1 MEKNNM
7 LILNNNSL
15 APSFEG
21 ELEGYTAICASAG
34 VGTSKSRKVGYLC
47 TVSAE
52 CLFSRCRLHKALHPE
67 AVVIGGDF
75 TKKIDEIARAHI
87 AKGNKGL
94 VITLPCQSFSLAGGR
109 HLDDPLTW
117 LFLDAVK
124 LIKRIL
130 ELGGMVNWVIWE
142 NAPYFIQ
149 DNQDSI
155 ITDRLNGRTIFQYIR
170 DELAPLGLISEAQ
183 KLNACNYGTAQ
194 SRLRGYI
201 LCKRGNAWQWPTP
214 DDKILTCRDV
224 IGDRSKFPRLDSE
237 HRRDPN
243 NEFHRIPWISPV
255 QEAFIRLVPT
265 GEAAI
270 KYFLKMGWSRSM
282 IVNPDGSPSQAQ
294 HENSFSGRNAWD
306 KPIHT
311 ITQGSDCICGDWTL
325 HPGEWIGKDALGR
338 DIYSDPRPFSVA
350 EIFALTGL
358 DDEFT
363 SKIPLWARPNDKLL
377 REICGEALLP
387 NMLNRLLQALKL

>member
-130 ELGGMVNWVIWE
+130 ELGGTVNWIIWE

-149 DNQDSI
+149 YNQDSI

-183 KLNACNYGTAQ
+183 
-194 SRLRGYI
+194 
-201 LCKRGNAWQWPTP
+201 
-214 DDKILTCRDV
+214 
-224 IGDRSKFPRLDSE
+224 
-237 HRRDPN
+237 
-243 NEFHRIPWISPV
+243 
-255 QEAFIRLVPT
+255 
-265 GEAAI
+265 
-270 KYFLKMGWSRSM
+270 
-282 IVNPDGSPSQAQ
+282 
-294 HENSFSGRNAWD
+294 
-306 KPIHT
+306 
-311 ITQGSDCICGDWTL
+311 
-325 HPGEWIGKDALGR
+325 
-338 DIYSDPRPFSVA
+338 
-350 EIFALTGL
+350 
-358 DDEFT
+358 
-363 SKIPLWARPNDKLL
+363 
-377 REICGEALLP
+377 
-387 NMLNRLLQALKL
+387 